1 MSLAT
6 RVTRLELVA
15 GTSFVPS
22 EREFQEAEALLQ
34 RHARVAV
41 ARIFDLDL
49 DPDEAALMMI
59 AEKSGH
65 IETAR
70 ETKRRYWLARG
81 VDIDEQDRQR
91 IEDFQAH
98 LAEVFST
105 VRDD

>member
-6 RVTRLELVA
+6 RIARLERVA
-15 GTSFVPS
+15 GTNFAPS
-22 EREFQEAEALLQ
+22 EREYQEAEALLD
-34 RHARVAV
+34 RHAKMAV
-41 ARIFDLDL
+41 ARLFELDL

-81 VDIDEQDRQR
+81 VDIDERDRQR
-91 IEDFQAH
+91 MEDSQAH
-98 LAEVFST
+98 LAEVFSD
-105 VRDD
+105 VRDG